1 MQKQNH
7 CKSLNL
13 KVIMLALVKDAK
25 TSPTTW
31 NNPLSGE
38 NESNETFDC
47 KLELAPV
54 YTTEVLYR
62 FGEMRKYH
70 PH

>member
-1 MQKQNH
+1 M
-7 CKSLNL
+7 
-13 KVIMLALVKDAK
+13 MALVKDAK